1 MFKTAGV
8 QNKPIMFL
16 LTDEQII
23 DESFLEDI
31 NNILNSGEVPDLFES
46 EEYDQMVNELI
57 PQMKKARESLGYD
70 SLCRKFTSNI
80 MKNLHVVLALS
91 PIGGRFRDRCRIF
104 PSLVSCCTIDWYE
117 PWLSSALKTVAED
130 FIDKIDLT
138 DYNQN
143 GDIKAKISELAT
155 FCHTEVV
162 SAAN

>member
-1 MFKTAGV
+1 
-8 QNKPIMFL
+8 
-16 LTDEQII
+16 
-23 DESFLEDI
+23 
-31 NNILNSGEVPDLFES
+31 
-46 EEYDQMVNELI
+46 
-57 PQMKKARESLGYD
+57 
-70 SLCRKFTSNI
+70 